1 MSNTNKV
8 IDMIAK
14 EALRVAHEKA
24 TFIGSINRSYDD
36 SFSKSGA
43 KIGSTLRVRDPNQYT
58 RRQGSRIMNVQ
69 DQNSSMSPQWLVSS
83 ISPCSTSTSWE
94 WIWFRPWVLPW

>member
-43 KIGSTLRVRDPNQYT
+43 KIGSTLRVLDPNQYT

-69 DQNSSMSPQWLVSS
+69 DKNSSTQTITVAHQLHLSRFVDMA
-83 ISPCSTSTSWE
+83 
-94 WIWFRPWVLPW
+94 RD